1 MTYEEIEGAAM
12 RDMVEGPQ
20 KTLLKIWEAEKR
32 YKSAFNKILAEKG
45 AVTNE
50 DLNNELKSMKQPR
63 IYLSGPIS
71 GYDLEE
77 RRTTFRLVRKKLE
90 SMGYEVF
97 NPMENGLPA
106 EATTHQHMRRDL
118 SELTREDRPYDAI
131 FLMDRWNHSA
141 GCMTE
146 LHVATAIGLQVYTE
160 FRGDIVRIM

>member
-1 MTYEEIEGAAM
+1 MSK
-12 RDMVEGPQ
+12 P
-20 KTLLKIWEAEKR
+20 K
-32 YKSAFNKILAEKG
+32 
-45 AVTNE
+45 
-50 DLNNELKSMKQPR
+50 

-77 RRTTFRLVRKKLE
+77 RKAAFLEARKILE
-90 SMGYEVF
+90 RKGYEVF

-106 EATTHQHMRRDL
+106 DATTHQHMRRDL
-118 SELTREDRPYDAI
+118 SELTREDMPYDAI
-131 FLMDRWNHSA
+131 YLMDRWNHSA